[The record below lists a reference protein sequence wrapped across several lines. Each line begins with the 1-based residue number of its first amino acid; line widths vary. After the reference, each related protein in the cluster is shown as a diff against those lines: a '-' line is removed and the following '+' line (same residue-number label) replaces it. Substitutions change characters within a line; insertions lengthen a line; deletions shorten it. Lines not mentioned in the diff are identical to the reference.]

1 MKLILETI
9 PKLEPPEES
18 DNFIPPHINFL
29 NSNGK
34 KMREVYKRLKP
45 KILKKKIKEADDGKL
60 SQKEEEFNNVIETF
74 GREIDVIAY
83 KLQIYLG
90 ILEQIKKELEQI
102 PIKNAFEDLSKK
114 DEIQQVIRDSKTD
127 LQNLVNAINSQEGAN
142 IANADGET
150 ITPNPHS
157 QRLQDELI
165 ANADG
170 NLSVIYFKNE
180 FIATINGDKESF
192 VERIDSYIKNHSPT
206 PGEDE
211 EEDKVGPEPINQDV
225 FKKALAAFNTIPG
238 YLFEEDNE
246 LKISDQT
253 LKKIIDGM
261 ARGITQKAGVDKE
274 IDKFDLEN
282 LTMNYFALQKVSDR
296 DDIENILKA
305 VGTHPNANAKPGF
318 VETNLINE
326 SAANVAPF
334 FEELFKKIA
343 KLPDPAILAQKE
355 KTKGEKALMQR
366 FQNTIG
372 PIMDE
377 LQKKGVPVFVSAGE
391 LEDAKVKLDD
401 VYNDDSSLVRK
412 KWDTAS
418 VTLSGLD
425 SYVTHTI
432 NKENAKAIEAIKDLG
447 IGNLTRYI
455 EFMKQMVEL
464 RNQEVGRDL
473 NFLLT
478 YYQTKR
484 LYQKDA
490 KDKEKKR
497 PPSPEKVKSKRGDD
511 MQARANTVVQK
522 IKNIL
527 QEPDMNKVLQFYKKW
542 HRWMELY
549 KKDMLD
555 YFEENPISGESDK
568 EKRLQEKLIK
578 LIAPYL
584 IEKRRNRR
592 KSYG

>member
-1 MKLILETI
+1 
-9 PKLEPPEES
+9 
-18 DNFIPPHINFL
+18 
-29 NSNGK
+29 
-34 KMREVYKRLKP
+34 
-45 KILKKKIKEADDGKL
+45 
-60 SQKEEEFNNVIETF
+60 
-74 GREIDVIAY
+74 
-83 KLQIYLG
+83 
-90 ILEQIKKELEQI
+90 
-102 PIKNAFEDLSKK
+102 
-114 DEIQQVIRDSKTD
+114 
-127 LQNLVNAINSQEGAN
+127 
-142 IANADGET
+142 
-150 ITPNPHS
+150 
-157 QRLQDELI
+157 
-165 ANADG
+165 
-170 NLSVIYFKNE
+170 
-180 FIATINGDKESF
+180 
-192 VERIDSYIKNHSPT
+192 
-206 PGEDE
+206 
-211 EEDKVGPEPINQDV
+211 
-225 FKKALAAFNTIPG
+225 
-238 YLFEEDNE
+238 
-246 LKISDQT
+246 
-253 LKKIIDGM
+253 
-261 ARGITQKAGVDKE
+261 
-274 IDKFDLEN
+274 
-282 LTMNYFALQKVSDR
+282 
-296 DDIENILKA
+296 
-305 VGTHPNANAKPGF
+305 
-318 VETNLINE
+318 
-326 SAANVAPF
+326 
-334 FEELFKKIA
+334 
-343 KLPDPAILAQKE
+343 
-355 KTKGEKALMQR
+355 MQR

-464 RNQEVGRDL
+464 RNQEVRRDL
-473 NFLLT
+473 KYLLT